1 MTTCGKRL
9 SKLMD
14 VARKKGASNEQ
25 GAELAEFALVVPL
38 LFTMLLGIFWFARAY
53 NIYETITRAAREG
66 VRFAVAPNCAA
77 CGNKLPTDTEIQNVI
92 NNSLRASALDPAR
105 TNPNPI
111 TIARTPI
118 GGGGG
123 TPPDIDVAVSFSY
136 PYQFYLPFTSL
147 NMSNVNISTTVHMR
161 QEQ

>member
-1 MTTCGKRL
+1 MRIRGGL
-9 SKLMD
+9 SAPTAFALKTK
-14 VARKKGASNEQ
+14 VKNEH

-38 LFTMLLGIFWFARAY
+38 LFTFLLGIFWFARAY

-66 VRFAVAPNCAA
+66 VRFAVAPNCAT
-77 CGNKLPTDTEIQNVI
+77 CGNKLPTDAEIQNVI
-92 NNSLRASALDPAR
+92 NGSLRASALDPAR

-111 TIARTPI
+111 TVARTPI

-123 TPPDIDVAVSFSY
+123 TPPDIDVSVSFSY
-136 PYQFYLPFTSL
+136 PFQFYLPFTSL
-147 NMSNVNISTTVHMR
+147 NMRNMNISTTVHMR